1 MDATEY
7 LESQSLQRIQTLF
20 RHLSSCG
27 SGAVLTSH
35 TVSEPGTSNVLGRL
49 RFSPEVERA
58 RREGLPIVALE
69 STIISHGMPY
79 PQNYETA
86 KEVEAIVRNNGAV
99 PATVCVLKGVPHIG
113 LTEREL
119 LYISKNKIKKLAR
132 RDLAH
137 AMALRMDGA
146 TTVSS
151 TLFLCSRAG
160 IPVFVTG
167 GIGGVHRGVETTMDI
182 SSDLTELGRTPVT
195 VVCAGVKS
203 ILDIPKTLEYLETQG
218 VCVAA
223 YQTDEFPAFFTRNSG
238 VKAPCRF
245 DDPMEVAKAIQAGR
259 DLGLDSGL
267 VLGVPIPEK
276 HSNLLGVDIERVIK
290 QEIQNIEMR
299 GNVTGSQITPYLLE
313 RIRVQTKG
321 KSLNANIAL
330 IKHNAKIGAEIASQ
344 LLQLFN
350 DHNQK

>member
-1 MDATEY
+1 MEPPEY
-7 LESQSLQRIQTLF
+7 LESHSLQRIQMIS
-20 RHLSSCG
+20 RHLCSG
-27 SGAVLTSH
+27 NSGAVLSSH
-35 TVSEPGTSNVLGRL
+35 TWSGPGNSNFLGRL
-49 RFSPEVERA
+49 KFSPEVERA

-86 KEVEAIVRNNGAV
+86 REVESIVRKHGAV
-99 PATVCVLKGVPHIG
+99 PATICVLKGVPHIG
-113 LTEREL
+113 LTEGEL

-151 TLFLCSRAG
+151 TMFLCSRAS

-167 GIGGVHRGVETTMDI
+167 GIGGVHRGAETTMDI

-223 YQTDEFPAFFTRNSG
+223 YQTDEFPAFFTRKSG

-245 DDPMEVAKAIQAGR
+245 DDPTEVAKAIQAGR
-259 DLGLDSGL
+259 DLGLGSGM

-276 HSNLLGVDIERVIK
+276 HSSLLGMDIERVIEN
-290 QEIQNIEMR
+290 EIRDIETRENI
-299 GNVTGSQITPYLLE
+299 TGSQITPYLLDRV
-313 RIRVQTKG
+313 RIQTKG
-321 KSLNANIAL
+321 KSLLANIAL
-330 IKHNAKIGAEIASQ
+330 IKHNAKLGAEIA
-344 LLQLFN
+344 LLI
-350 DHNQK
+350 